1 VEYWLTKK
9 GKTLRKAM
17 LPLMDGHTPIR
28 KGIREEHLE
37 MSLPSK
43 RRTGQMFENPSFNLL
58 KIREKP
64 LLFLKKIPENLK
76 SYGRPGVHDHSR
88 LNFSSRSN

>member
-1 VEYWLTKK
+1 MEW
-9 GKTLRKAM
+9 
-17 LPLMDGHTPIR
+17 HTPIR

-58 KIREKP
+58 KIRENPYCFSKKY
-64 LLFLKKIPENLK
+64 LKILRK
-76 SYGRPGVHDHSR
+76 SYGSPGVRDYSR
-88 LNFSSRSN
+88 LDFSLRINKDDCSDHGNPVLDSPC

>member
-1 VEYWLTKK
+1 LKEELTWKYLPEWNIRLQRREK
-9 GKTLRKAM
+9 LRKAM
-17 LPLMDGHTPIR
+17 LPLMEWHTPIR

-64 LLFLKKIPENLK
+64 LLFLKKIPENPKKILWQ
-76 SYGRPGVHDHSR
+76 PGGT
-88 LNFSSRSN
+88 

>member
-1 VEYWLTKK
+1 MEIPPRVEYWLTKK

-43 RRTGQMFENPSFNLL
+43 RRTGQMFENPRFNLL
-58 KIREKP
+58 KIREKTP
-64 LLFLKKIPENLK
+64 VVSQKNL
-76 SYGRPGVHDHSR
+76 SYGSPVYVTC
-88 LNFSSRSN
+88 LV